1 MNEIIQDCAQ
11 PNSNVEQECFPL
23 KAHGLEGPAPA
34 AGVHG
39 GALASEVLPWFRMKH
54 LP

>member
-1 MNEIIQDCAQ
+1 MNETIQDCAQ
-11 PNSNVEQECFPL
+11 PNSNVEECFPL

-39 GALASEVLPWFRMKH
+39 GVLPSEVLPWFLMKH
-54 LP
+54 PP